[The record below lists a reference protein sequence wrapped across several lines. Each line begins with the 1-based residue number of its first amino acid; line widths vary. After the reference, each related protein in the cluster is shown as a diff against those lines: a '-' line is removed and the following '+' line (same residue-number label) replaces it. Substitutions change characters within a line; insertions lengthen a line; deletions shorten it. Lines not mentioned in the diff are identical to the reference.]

1 MFFFAIDKKLV
12 FPEWYYELEPEYK
25 KAVLELTVAEIGDG
39 LGLFYAN
46 HTLYKA
52 QTGIYSAWL
61 KSMVKE
67 LASDPQFVNWV
78 YNNIIGI
85 PTPHYEGWSV
95 VLVNENKI
103 AILPGAVQWICKW
116 TSLSNT

>member
-1 MFFFAIDKKLV
+1 MFFFAIDRQLV
-12 FPEWYYELEPEYK
+12 FPEWYHCLEPEFK
-25 KAVLELTVAEIGDG
+25 KEVLERTVAEIGDG

-46 HTLYKA
+46 HTLHKPL
-52 QTGIYSAWL
+52 TGIYPEWF
-61 KSMVKE
+61 KSMVGE
-67 LASDPQFVNWV
+67 LALDPQFVNWV

-103 AILPGAVQWICKW
+103 AILPGAV
-116 TSLSNT
+116 